1 MSRKF
6 PGLVFADSRGKIFS
20 HPELKMLA
28 FDGRDFRLP
37 EEEELIGLPAGSA
50 LFFMPARLAFAYDAE
65 AGKVVAVEHTLGKK
79 VFPVSA
85 FLIPGYTR
93 LLHPAA
99 VKSDGCS
106 RLPLWAYT
114 AVGWAGG
121 KFVVTGMKIDS
132 RSRQKPRYYKD
143 RRLLKKNI
151 TRYRK
156 EFPGNRLFAH
166 LANCALAYNCLAA
179 QNLFYGRWEAPLP
192 ISPTCNA
199 RCLGCLSFQE
209 ADGSVASHERIT
221 FVPSGE
227 EISEVA
233 VAHIKAAREAIVSFG
248 QGCEGEPL
256 LQFKVLKEAVGKIR
270 GKTGKGT
277 IHLNTNA
284 FAPELLGELAVAG
297 LDSVRIS
304 LNSFQEDLYN
314 AYYQPRH
321 YGLND
326 VLESIKVSKKAGLF
340 VSLNLLIFPG
350 VSDTKRELSLLS
362 KFLKKG
368 YIDML
373 QMRNLCI
380 DADYYLSNI
389 PPVKEIPLGVY
400 EMIRLVRK
408 EFPGLILGYFNLP
421 RERFSSGSSLAR
433 WGISMS

>member
-1 MSRKF
+1 MRRKF
-6 PGLVFADSRGKIFS
+6 PNLIFSDARGKIFS
-20 HPELKMLA
+20 HPRLKMLA
-28 FDGRDFRLP
+28 FDGRDFRPP
-37 EEEELIGLPAGSA
+37 EEEELIGLPSGST
-50 LFFMPARLAFAYDAE
+50 LFFMPAHLAFAYNAE
-65 AGKVVAVEHTLGKK
+65 ADKVVTIERYSGKK

-99 VKSDGCS
+99 VKINGPS

-121 KFVVTGMKIDS
+121 KFVTAGMKIDR

-143 RRLLKKNI
+143 RHLLRRNVA
-151 TRYRK
+151 RYGK
-156 EFPGNRLFAH
+156 EFPRNRLFAH
-166 LANCALAYNCLAA
+166 LANCAEAYNCLAA

-209 ADGSVASHERIT
+209 RDGAVASHERIT
-221 FVPSGE
+221 FVPSVK

-233 VAHIKAAREAIVSFG
+233 IAHIETAREAIVSFG

-256 LQFKVLKEAVGKIR
+256 LQFKVLKESISKIR
-270 GKTGKGT
+270 RKIRKGT

-284 FAPELLGELAVAG
+284 CSPELLQELAKAG

-304 LNSFQEDLYN
+304 LNSFREDLYN
-314 AYYQPRH
+314 AYCRPRR
-321 YGLND
+321 YGLSD
-326 VLESIKVSKKAGLF
+326 VLESIKVGKKAGLF

-350 VSDTKRELSLLS
+350 VSDTKKELSSLTR
-362 KFLKKG
+362 FLKKG

-380 DADYYLSNI
+380 DVDYYLKSI
-389 PPVKEIPLGVY
+389 PPIEETPLGVY
-400 EMIRLVRK
+400 EMIRLIKR
-408 EFPGLILGYFNLP
+408 ESPGVILGYFNLP
-421 RERFSSGSSLAR
+421 REHFQSGFSAV
-433 WGISMS
+433 